1 MATNL
6 WRANERVVATT
17 KGKRT
22 EENHSER
29 GNERKNRR
37 IVFPLDILKFHC
49 MSSEHIFHLWVP
61 TTLKNAH
68 KLDRPFVIQIKC
80 VRHKAVFGHTIDK
93 IRMKKILH
101 LFYSGSLFLWLKA
114 TRGNAASN
122 QHTLS
127 HSTSAADF
135 GGCLLVQLR
144 TFIMRSFCINLGNA
158 VGIYCNYDYY
168 HEYRLMTVNA
178 CCAPKIIAIKLLS
191 LIIIMD
197 LSEFY

>member
-1 MATNL
+1 M
-6 WRANERVVATT
+6 VATT

-22 EENHSER
+22 EENHSEH

-49 MSSEHIFHLWVP
+49 MSSKHIFHLWVP

-101 LFYSGSLFLWLKA
+101 LFYSGSVFLWLRA
-114 TRGNAASN
+114 TRQRCQQPTHFVTFDERNRFRW
-122 QHTLS
+122 L
-127 HSTSAADF
+127 
-135 GGCLLVQLR
+135 LLVQLR
-144 TFIMRSFCINLGNA
+144 TFIMRSFYINLGNA

-168 HEYRLMTVNA
+168 HEYRLMTVTA

-197 LSEFY
+197 FSEFY